1 MTHIKRHNKRHVK
14 ARRIAKALSGYP
26 LKLATTALAAVVASS
41 LWNTS
46 LTPGA
51 FAEIILV
58 TAVIHALIYLQCG
71 LHDRVR
77 PSADGIVLINNY
89 KSEIKYT
96 LAFIA
101 FVYVA
106 DVQFSRPFVITFLVF
121 NTILQAIPVII
132 QQWIARIVS
141 QRHEREL
148 FCNNSA
154 SNDMLDVTLSTRDTR
169 RKALIYGAGENGK
182 RVVEML
188 TDNPE
193 SDITPIGFIDCRK
206 KGLWSFRDV
215 ALIGGIESLQRTA
228 LERQV
233 DLLFMAA
240 EPEDLQ
246 DSQRVF
252 EVAEQMGI
260 PVCVLPHIYRT
271 QISACHL
278 ERFNGQPALVYS
290 SARPKSVATLAK
302 ETVDRLAA
310 AVGLIALSP
319 LLALTAIAVKMTSK
333 GPVLFKQTRLGQN
346 GAPFGVYKFRTMC
359 CDAEKKKEALQQ
371 KNEMSGP
378 MFKIKADP
386 RITPLGRVL
395 RKYSVDELPQ
405 LINVLKG
412 EMSLVGPRPALP
424 KEVARFSPW
433 QRRKLAVKPGLTCI
447 WQVSGRNNID
457 FEDWMK
463 LDLEYIDNWSLWLD
477 AKIIA
482 RTAPTV
488 LKGTGC

>member
-1 MTHIKRHNKRHVK
+1 MIHNTRHLK
-14 ARRIAKALSGYP
+14 ARRIVKALSGYP
-26 LKLATTALAAVVASS
+26 LKLATTALAVFVAGS

-58 TAVIHALIYLQCG
+58 TAVIHTLIYLQCG
-71 LHDRVR
+71 LRDRVK
-77 PSADGIVLINNY
+77 PSADVTVLINNF

-96 LAFIA
+96 LAFVA
-101 FVYVA
+101 FVYVLN
-106 DVQFSRPFVITFLVF
+106 VQLAKPFVITFLAF

-141 QRHEREL
+141 QRREREFFGHGRGSSDVL
-148 FCNNSA
+148 NVTSA
-154 SNDMLDVTLSTRDTR
+154 SRDTR

-188 TDNPE
+188 TENPQ

-206 KGLWSFRDV
+206 RGLWSFRDV

-228 LERQV
+228 LEGQV

-252 EVAEQMGI
+252 ELAEQMGI

-271 QISACHL
+271 RISACHL

-290 SARPKSVATLAK
+290 SARPKSVSTLAK
-302 ETVDRLAA
+302 ETVDRLVAGI
-310 AVGLIALSP
+310 GLIAISP

-333 GPVLFKQTRLGQN
+333 GPALFKQTRLGQN

-359 CDAEKKKEALQQ
+359 VDAESKKKTLQQ

-386 RITPLGRVL
+386 RITPLGKIL

-424 KEVARFSPW
+424 KEVAKFSPW